1 MTTSTKTVT
10 SVTSKATLSEIF
22 HCSQILIPFSYKNN
36 EGEDISDF
44 LQISTN
50 LDNSQGIF
58 SNFSLTFA
66 YSKGKL
72 YELGFNTLVISGKAV
87 SKKITPF
94 SITNLIDESLSNYT
108 ILNNNDDQRL
118 SLLIYLLRE
127 CIEKDLTKSELT
139 GLLVFKPISKAVFK
153 EQVSKVAQDLETQNI
168 AFQSHFKIL
177 KSFIDS
183 KA

>member
-1 MTTSTKTVT
+1 MTTTKTQAMT
-10 SVTSKATLSEIF
+10 STKATLSEIF

-87 SKKITPF
+87 SKKVTPF
-94 SITNLIDESLSNYT
+94 SITQLIDESLSNYS

-118 SLLIYLLRE
+118 ALLIYLLRE
-127 CIEKDLTKSELT
+127 CLEKDLVKSETT
-139 GLLVFKPISKAVFK
+139 GLLVFKPISKGLFK
-153 EQVSKVAQDLETQNI
+153 EQVGNVAKDLENANI
-168 AFQSHFKIL
+168 PFQSHFKIL

-183 KA
+183 KVA